1 MRASILAFPINFRP
15 QSLLI
20 KTIVESWVTKDE
32 GRVDWERTNQISEIV
47 LSVPELI
54 KCLGHWGPC
63 VNDPWEKGLLCPNGG
78 SPPISPPAPPK
89 ALL

>member
-47 LSVPELI
+47 LLGPRADQVSWPLAMG
-54 KCLGHWGPC
+54 CLC
-63 VNDPWEKGLLCPNGG
+63 E
-78 SPPISPPAPPK
+78 
-89 ALL
+89 